1 MLSIYIG
8 HKKRLTQRSAK
19 AIFARFGSKNNHD
32 LERSKQFL
40 EERKR
45 HANPS
50 SQNRD
55 LTRKKLFFNVGKH
68 RVCQHSLP
76 FNVLVTAKKSLKTTQ
91 FRCKKTHS
99 KNKSAIAPK
108 RQ

>member
-1 MLSIYIG
+1 MILSTRNY
-8 HKKRLTQRSAK
+8 
-19 AIFARFGSKNNHD
+19 
-32 LERSKQFL
+32 FL

-45 HANPS
+45 HTNPS
-50 SQNRD
+50 SQNRE
-55 LTRKKLFFNVGKH
+55 LTRKKLFFSVKKH

-76 FNVLVTAKKSLKTTQ
+76 FNVIATAKKSLKATQ